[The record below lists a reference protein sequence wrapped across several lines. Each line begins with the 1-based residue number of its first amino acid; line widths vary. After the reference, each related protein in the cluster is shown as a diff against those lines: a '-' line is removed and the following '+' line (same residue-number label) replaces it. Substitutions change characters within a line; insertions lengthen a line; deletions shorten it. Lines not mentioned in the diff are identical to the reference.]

1 MVKGKDMVTKV
12 TCEVCQNHQS
22 RLRALRNF
30 SSTFI
35 DGNING
41 AIKKD
46 TVVKH
51 AKTDIHIKAMGIDA
65 KPQATDLFFSRERH
79 ANVLPYKKSD

>member
-1 MVKGKDMVTKV
+1 M
-12 TCEVCQNHQS
+12 
-22 RLRALRNF
+22 
-30 SSTFI
+30 FI
-35 DGNING
+35 DGIING

-51 AKTDIHIKAMGIDA
+51 AKTDMHIKAMGIDA

-79 ANVLPYKKSD
+79 ANILPYKKSD

>member
-1 MVKGKDMVTKV
+1 M
-12 TCEVCQNHQS
+12 
-22 RLRALRNF
+22 
-30 SSTFI
+30 FI
-35 DGNING
+35 DGIIND

-51 AKTDIHIKAMGIDA
+51 AKTDMHIKAMGIDA

-79 ANVLPYKKSD
+79 ANILPYKKSD